1 MPPKGNVTQSLHAV
15 RPFTNRQDFTTQRS
29 CFKIKTQTFRAKLG
43 NATNGNTKR
52 TQQGKPLL
60 QHICPFCYDRIKG
73 VFEANPLP
81 PKGNATQS
89 SHAVRPFTNR
99 QDFTTQQ
106 SCFKIKTQTC
116 RAKLGNATN
125 GNTKRTQQGKSL
137 SQHTPFATTELRQT
151 FPQPRIRVTTTRRT
165 STVAKTV
172 PAAQNR
178 GRLCVTSQRNKKNVP
193 KIRTPLLQK
202 DFVCTVL

>member
-1 MPPKGNVTQSLHAV
+1 MFQNKNANLQGETRQRHQRQHKKDATRKTAV
-15 RPFTNRQDFTTQRS
+15 
-29 CFKIKTQTFRAKLG
+29 
-43 NATNGNTKR
+43 AT
-52 TQQGKPLL
+52 
-60 QHICPFCYDRIKG
+60 HPFCYDRI
-73 VFEANPLP
+73 EANPLP

-165 STVAKTV
+165 STVAKPV
-172 PAAQNR
+172 PTAQNR
-178 GRLCVTSQRNKKNVP
+178 GKP
-193 KIRTPLLQK
+193 
-202 DFVCTVL
+202 